1 MKGFLRDRVRRPDH
15 GGAAE
20 MPFLDHL
27 EELRWR
33 IVWSVGA
40 LIASTMVGLV
50 IVFHFDVLRLLIIP
64 IEPLLEGQKLNYLSP
79 TDPIIVTFKLAVL
92 IGFLLAFPVIAYQVW
107 SFISPALNRKE
118 KRAIVPAFYAGLV
131 LFMVGVALGYFL
143 ALPLALDFMMGIQ
156 TESLQQNITIGP
168 YSAFVMKLLFVFGMV
183 FELPV
188 ILVALGAVGLT
199 STRFLRA
206 KRRFAIA
213 AFAIGASLLTPA
225 DMITTVALWIPLI
238 LLYEVS
244 ILLVAVIEKRRQRSL
259 ARDHDT
265 DALPEAG

>member
-1 MKGFLRDRVRRPDH
+1 MKGFLRDRAHRFRESRE
-15 GGAAE
+15 AE

-33 IVWSVGA
+33 ILWSVVA
-40 LIASTMVGLV
+40 LLIGTMIGLFL
-50 IVFHFDVLRLLIIP
+50 VFHFNVLRLLILP

-79 TDPIIVTFKLAVL
+79 TDPIIVTFKLAVV
-92 IGFLLAFPVIAYQVW
+92 IGILLAFPVIAYQAW
-107 SFISPALNRKE
+107 SFISPALQRQE

-143 ALPLALDFMMGIQ
+143 ALPMALEFMMGIQ

-168 YSAFVMKLLFVFGMV
+168 YSAFVMKLLFVFGLV

-188 ILVALGAVGLT
+188 ILVALGAIGLV
-199 STRFLRA
+199 SSRLLKD
-206 KRRFAIA
+206 KRRIAIA

-225 DMITTVALWIPLI
+225 DMITTVSLWIPLI
-238 LLYEVS
+238 LLYEISIVLVS
-244 ILLVAVIEKRRQRSL
+244 VIERQRARGL
-259 ARDHDT
+259 ASGAETLSEVR
-265 DALPEAG
+265 